1 METGLKFILSS
12 FLLCVIT
19 TLLIAINFIY
29 KDFFKVEY
37 NKNPEI
43 KNVEVFEE
51 EFEYNGIIEKI
62 NVANYKSHLGF
73 QMNYEVDKFKPSL
86 KSDSSV
92 YFYYKDN
99 VDIYLKVEKLNR
111 RDYYDSYNK
120 DNSQKDNND
129 SIYQYDYLRSDK
141 SYFKITSKNL
151 DNQDYSYLNSR
162 FEYMINSF
170 YILD

>member
-1 METGLKFILSS
+1 
-12 FLLCVIT
+12 
-19 TLLIAINFIY
+19 
-29 KDFFKVEY
+29 
-37 NKNPEI
+37 
-43 KNVEVFEE
+43 
-51 EFEYNGIIEKI
+51 
-62 NVANYKSHLGF
+62 
-73 QMNYEVDKFKPSL
+73 MNYELDKFKPSL

-92 YFYYKDN
+92 YFYYKHN

-120 DNSQKDNND
+120 DNSKNDNND

-141 SYFKITSKNL
+141 SYFKITFKNL

>member
-29 KDFFKVEY
+29 KDFFEVEY

-62 NVANYKSHLGF
+62 KVANYKSHFGF
-73 QMNYEVDKFKPSL
+73 QMNYELDKFKPSL

-141 SYFKITSKNL
+141 SYFKITFKNL